1 MYIVVAN
8 IFQTLQTLILTREP
22 LPENLQKLLEQQEK
36 AEKGRETLPFEKRSK
51 KKEKT
56 S

>member
-1 MYIVVAN
+1 M
-8 IFQTLQTLILTREP
+8 REP
-22 LPENLQKLLEQQEK
+22 LPENLQKLVEQQEK
-36 AEKGRETLPFEKRSK
+36 AAQADSRQALPFEKKSK